1 MFIVFQEE
9 ARLLPKPESL
19 HRATIPE
26 VSLLPFGVTAPS
38 VLCEEICLGHEG
50 TQQRAGVSV
59 AKNEDGNEV
68 PCIETAKN
76 CTKIHKNVKNVV
88 FRAVCLCLVCLHI
101 LDSQFQEYCLRGQG
115 TLMPSM
121 KVFLEVLI
129 CP

>member
-59 AKNEDGNEV
+59 AKNEDGPQFLNEMLQNSFS
-68 PCIETAKN
+68 IN
-76 CTKIHKNVKNVV
+76 FYGH
-88 FRAVCLCLVCLHI
+88 CLC
-101 LDSQFQEYCLRGQG
+101 SQPFYYL
-115 TLMPSM
+115 TIST
-121 KVFLEVLI
+121 V
-129 CP
+129 